1 MSQDVVT
8 CPMCSKHCITG
19 TLAYKTC
26 ELLTAQG
33 VVPDVIDLEPLKDEP
48 ETT

>member
-19 TLAYKTC
+19 TLAHTTC
-26 ELLTAQG
+26 ELLAAQKADVTAD
-33 VVPDVIDLEPLKDEP
+33 PIKDDNEPIE
-48 ETT
+48 